1 MVGAV
6 SDQILLECEQ
16 GVRLADVADLSRLRE
31 RHEAVACASL
41 AVAGRAVAGDIAV
54 LAEPGQHLVRGAF
67 IGDLE
72 LRRVRLFRLA
82 DLLVVAA
89 DAGARARA
97 HLGDAEVERYAP
109 RLRRLSRREDHPRV
123 GGGNAD
129 DGDDA
134 QELFVGWKIGE
145 LLHIDALGLAH
156 ARHGDS
162 VGSDAAHLFQRLRI
176 EQLGD
181 SLVFIV
187 VEPIEHARAHVVDAA
202 LLRAV
207 QRRSMPVVIALRPL
221 RVHLRIGGTVESL
234 LEEDE
239 GPDIRGLQ
247 PPVFLN
253 GGRRDVDVD
262 AAYRVA
268 AAVLIGVD
276 AFHTL
281 DDVVEGDIY
290 GVLSGLHRDTLV
302 AEGEDRVRL
311 LIDLLHRQLLAAHRV
326 IAGVEAAVNAAVD
339 AVVSDI
345 ERREEHDAP
354 AVDALLDL
362 LRKRVELMFELR
374 VVNLQQHR
382 RLTVGEAVAGARLVQ
397 NGTHRTRILCG
408 FFCLRKRT

>member
-6 SDQILLECEQ
+6 SDQIFLEGEQ
-16 GVRLADVADLSRLRE
+16 GVWLADVADLPRLRE
-31 RHEAVACASL
+31 GHEAVACASL
-41 AVAGRAVAGDIAV
+41 AVAGGAVAGDIAV
-54 LAEPGQHLVRGAF
+54 LTEPGQHLVRGAF

-72 LRRVRLFRLA
+72 LRGVRLFRLA
-82 DLLVVAA
+82 DLLVITA
-89 DAGARARA
+89 DAGARACA
-97 HLGDAEVERYAP
+97 YLGDTEVKRPAP
-109 RLRRLSRREDHPRV
+109 RLRCFACREDHPRV
-123 GGGNAD
+123 RGGDAD

-134 QELFVGWKIGE
+134 QELFVGGEIGE
-145 LLHIDALGLAH
+145 LLHIDALGLTH
-156 ARHGDS
+156 TRHGDS
-162 VGSDAAHLFQRLRI
+162 VRPDAAHLFQRLCV

-187 VEPIEHARAHVVDAA
+187 VEPVEHASAHVVNAA
-202 LLRAV
+202 LLCAV
-207 QRRSMPVVIALRPL
+207 QRRRMPVVIALRPL
-221 RVHLRIGGTVESL
+221 RVHLRVGGTVEGL

-239 GPDIRGLQ
+239 GPDLRGLQ

-276 AFHTL
+276 AFHAL
-281 DDVVEGDIY
+281 NDVIERDIY

-302 AEGEDRVRL
+302 AEGEDRVGL

-326 IAGVEAAVNAAVD
+326 ITGVEAAVNAAVD
-339 AVVSDI
+339 TVVSDI

-362 LRKRVELMFELR
+362 LRKRVKLMFELR
-374 VVNLQQHR
+374 VVDLQQHR
-382 RLTVGEAVAGARLVQ
+382 RLTVG
-397 NGTHRTRILCG
+397 
-408 FFCLRKRT
+408 